1 MNRVVRLGDLLV
13 RQGVLAVVCC
23 CAPICVL
30 GQQQKAQDQS
40 VPDAPTPQEP
50 DSLGNLTSGMTPG
63 KGSQDTPPGPRHEY
77 HPGTARHRQPASL
90 ARTRYS
96 KRRPKFPHPE
106 NAKGP
111 CNLRHPGQL
120 RHCAGHGAGQETSTS
135 GRADL
140 ARFSN
145 LREQHAPA
153 HRFFQRRRS
162 AALRCPGHRPKPA
175 PGHHEEGE
183 R

>member
-13 RQGVLAVVCC
+13 RQGVLAIVLLL
-23 CAPICVL
+23 PCVLPAVLL

-50 DSLGNLTSGMTPG
+50 DSLGNTHLRHDAGQRSSGHPCGPG
-63 KGSQDTPPGPRHEY
+63 HEY
-77 HPGTARHRQPASL
+77 HPGTARHRQPASRSGPGT
-90 ARTRYS
+90 ANATRS
-96 KRRPKFPHPE
+96 SRPGT

-111 CNLRHPGQL
+111 GNLPHHGQL
-120 RHCAGHGAGQETSTS
+120 RHCAGHSAGQETSTS

-145 LREQHAPA
+145 LREQPAPA
-153 HRFFQRRRS
+153 YRLFQRRRGARS
-162 AALRCPGHRPKPA
+162 PLPW
-175 PGHHEEGE
+175 
-183 R
+183 